1 MSCPGAG
8 GQLPSEGGCPA
19 EGPGCPGGQ
28 AEVALT
34 AGALSSGEAALKMT
48 ASTPGLTGVLI
59 STTNAFH
66 WRQAAGAMR
75 DPLPKHRLK
84 ELCALLSPDP
94 A

>member
-1 MSCPGAG
+1 
-8 GQLPSEGGCPA
+8 
-19 EGPGCPGGQ
+19 
-28 AEVALT
+28 
-34 AGALSSGEAALKMT
+34 MT